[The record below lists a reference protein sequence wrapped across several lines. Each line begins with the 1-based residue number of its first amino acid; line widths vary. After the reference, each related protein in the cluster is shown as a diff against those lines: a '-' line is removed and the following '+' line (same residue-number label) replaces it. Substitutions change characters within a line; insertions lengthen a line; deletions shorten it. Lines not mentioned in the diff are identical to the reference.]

1 VIARA
6 YVRIGQSEC
15 VLALALAALTATSA
29 AQASGIHPSPQ
40 PAASGAPATVSAQG
54 AGFAVP
60 RQVIAGGGGSSSGGV
75 FRIQGTI
82 AQPDADPLHPATGG
96 AYVISGGFWPG
107 FIDSTIGGG
116 TIFANG
122 FE

>member
-1 VIARA
+1 MIARA
-6 YVRIGQSEC
+6 YVRIGQREC
-15 VLALALAALTATSA
+15 VLALALAALTATTA
-29 AQASGIHPSPQ
+29 AGASGTHQSAQ

-75 FRIQGTI
+75 FRIDGTI

-96 AYVISGGFWPG
+96 AYAISGGFWPG
-107 FIDSTIGGG
+107 LVSTTTGNGM
-116 TIFANG
+116 IFANG

>member
-1 VIARA
+1 MIARA
-6 YVRIGQSEC
+6 YVRIGRRES
-15 VLALALAALTATSA
+15 VLALALAAFTAASA
-29 AQASGIHPSPQ
+29 ANTSGMDPSGQ
-40 PAASGAPATVSAQG
+40 PSALGAAASISAQG
-54 AGFAVP
+54 AGFAVS

-96 AYVISGGFWPG
+96 AYAISGGFWPG
-107 FIDSTIGGG
+107 LTAATTGSGM
-116 TIFANG
+116 IFADG

>member
-6 YVRIGQSEC
+6 HIPIGRREC
-15 VLALALAALTATSA
+15 VLALALAAFTATCA
-29 AQASGIHPSPQ
+29 AGASGMHPSAQ
-40 PAASGAPATVSAQG
+40 PAASGAPASVSAQG
-54 AGFAVP
+54 AAFAVS
-60 RQVIAGGGGSSSGGV
+60 RWVIAGGGGSSSGGV
-75 FRIQGTI
+75 FRIEGTI

-96 AYVISGGFWPG
+96 AYAISGGFWPG
-107 FIDSTIGGG
+107 FIDATTGGG